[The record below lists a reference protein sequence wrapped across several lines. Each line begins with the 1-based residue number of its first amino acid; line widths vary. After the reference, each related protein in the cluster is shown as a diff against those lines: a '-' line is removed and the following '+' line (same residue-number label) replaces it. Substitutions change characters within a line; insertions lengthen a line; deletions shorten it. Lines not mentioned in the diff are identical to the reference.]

1 MNDKY
6 NMYSGQLFEY
16 DYPYTWF
23 KRNKNYLNKVHN
35 RQNIKEFITPV
46 IFRLIFKDV
55 NGSIISDNTYNPN
68 SKQLF
73 FPDNP
78 IIVGKIFI
86 GWGFYRDGEIKII
99 TKSDL
104 NELKSAVEAG
114 IDSFELYPQFVN

>member
-6 NMYSGQLFEY
+6 NMYNGQLFEY

-55 NGSIISDNTYNPN
+55 NGDIISDNTYNPN

-78 IIVGKIFI
+78 IIVGKIF
-86 GWGFYRDGEIKII
+86 
-99 TKSDL
+99 
-104 NELKSAVEAG
+104 
-114 IDSFELYPQFVN
+114 LYQVILEK